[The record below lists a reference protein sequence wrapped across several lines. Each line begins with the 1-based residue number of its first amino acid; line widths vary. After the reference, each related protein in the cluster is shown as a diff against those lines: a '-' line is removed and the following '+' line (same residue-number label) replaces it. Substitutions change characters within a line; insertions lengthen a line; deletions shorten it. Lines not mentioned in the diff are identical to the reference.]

1 MPKEI
6 GGRQRFCE
14 HVRPVEGSG
23 DLVHLHNAA
32 GLQLAHLEE
41 ASIDVSRAVK
51 SPQSPPVRSVFP
63 KLRRRK
69 FRMESKKSK
78 NVNFTLLDLKVI
90 TSSPLET
97 LGN

>member
-32 GLQLAHLEE
+32 GLQLANLEE
-41 ASIDVSRAVK
+41 ASIDVSEVQ
-51 SPQSPPVRSVFP
+51 QSQTPCAGPRHSQG
-63 KLRRRK
+63 
-69 FRMESKKSK
+69 
-78 NVNFTLLDLKVI
+78 D
-90 TSSPLET
+90 
-97 LGN
+97 